1 MRRMSVAI
9 EEAKESIG
17 AALLPALEAAIPV
30 VTDLGK
36 AAGLAGIE
44 FQQWTGK
51 LTDAEA
57 AIATLEAQTGEAADT
72 ATEAM
77 AAWKLSGVEFGELLD
92 ELKLAPAE
100 LVNLRNATD
109 DYLHTLGFTDEMIVQ
124 YRDNVSRAMAVSVDA
139 RGEQTQARISQEELG
154 GAYGATTDEIYAQI
168 DAEKALTDPMFALIS
183 ANERLKTAHEKYT
196 EAVMLGG
203 PHSQDAIDAAVD
215 LTKAQQDASIAAEK
229 FGAVDGGG
237 AAAIEAFRTMA
248 TEAGLDADA
257 IDRVIRSMQTAN
269 QTPFNPTTG
278 RGTRK
283 RYGPSGGPSG
293 RRAGYERYRLYG
305 G

>member
-17 AALLPALEAAIPV
+17 AALLPALEVAIPV

-57 AIATLEAQTGEAADT
+57 AIATLEAETGEAADT

-183 ANERLKTAHEKYT
+183 ANERLEEAHRKYT
-196 EAVMLGG
+196 EAVMDGG
-203 PHSQDAIDAAVD
+203 PHSDAAIDAAVD
-215 LTKAQQDASIAAEK
+215 LTKAHQDAGIAAEK
-229 FGAVDGGG
+229 FGVD
-237 AAAIEAFRTMA
+237 
-248 TEAGLDADA
+248 
-257 IDRVIRSMQTAN
+257 
-269 QTPFNPTTG
+269 TG
-278 RGTRK
+278 RLRSK
-283 RYGPSGGPSG
+283 RSG
-293 RRAGYERYRLYG
+293 
-305 G
+305 